1 MKKYEHLVMNGCSFT
16 AGLST
21 WLKGT
26 NPQDDKLSKS
36 DKLKLSASRLLS
48 KKLGCVEHNISQPGG
63 SNERIIRTTY
73 DFVKNNK
80 ELKDKTIIIC
90 GLSQI
95 SRMEVFMDNKIFQ
108 IRMGLKEVG
117 HIDKHWLSRFGSN
130 KELENWIRTYI
141 KYFYHEKWEMEKLSR
156 DLIFLQTFVE
166 KEGFD
171 IIFFSSILELD
182 ERESDV
188 WSNYNLKLDTMD
200 ELNFFQFP
208 NQSKSWRDFNG
219 HGHHPNDED
228 NKILSDLLFEHIRGL

>member
-1 MKKYEHLVMNGCSFT
+1 MMYLGNLQMKKYEHLVMNGCSFV
-16 AGLST
+16 AAMDIKLST
-21 WLKGT
+21 
-26 NPQDDKLSKS
+26 SK
-36 DKLKLSASRLLS
+36 LLS
-48 KKLGCVEHNISQPGG
+48 KKLGCVEHNIAQPGG

-95 SRMEVFMDNKIFQ
+95 SRMEVFMDNNIFQ
-108 IRMGLKEVG
+108 LRMGTNVNSLS
-117 HIDKHWLSRFGSN
+117 KHWIQRFGSKN
-130 KELENWIRTYI
+130 KELENWLRTYI

-171 IIFFSSILELD
+171 IVFFSSMLELE
-182 ERESDV
+182 ERENGDS

-208 NQSKSWRDFNG
+208 NKSRSWREFNG
-219 HGHHPNDED
+219 HGLHPNDED

>member
-1 MKKYEHLVMNGCSFT
+1 MKKYEHLVMNGCSFV
-16 AGLST
+16 AAVDIKLST
-21 WLKGT
+21 
-26 NPQDDKLSKS
+26 SK
-36 DKLKLSASRLLS
+36 LLS
-48 KKLGCVEHNISQPGG
+48 KKLGCVEHNIAQPGG

-95 SRMEVFMDNKIFQ
+95 SRMEVFMDNNIFQ
-108 IRMGLKEVG
+108 LRMGVNVNP
-117 HIDKHWLSRFGSN
+117 ISKHWVQRFGSKN
-130 KELENWIRTYI
+130 KELENWMKTYI

-156 DLIFLQTFVE
+156 DLILLQTFVE

-171 IIFFSSILELD
+171 IVFFSSMLELD
-182 ERESDV
+182 EREKGDS

-219 HGHHPNDED
+219 NGRHPNDED
-228 NKILSDLLFEHIRGL
+228 NKILSDLLFEHMRGL